1 VVSLLGMLI
10 GEQVP
15 PPIKRAMAGEPVTT
29 AWFRSERV
37 PKFTGNP
44 PNVGIAAGSECN
56 TKAGSQ

>member
-1 VVSLLGMLI
+1 MLI

-44 PNVGIAAGSECN
+44 PNVGIAAGSERN